1 MHNMKMPLTVM
12 LFLIAL
18 DLFSQNDKN
27 YAWYLELVLKN
38 DTCRQTT
45 KFSNKLFYKVLGL
58 V

>member
-1 MHNMKMPLTVM
+1 M

-18 DLFSQNDKN
+18 DLFAQNDKN

-45 KFSNKLFYKVLGL
+45 KYCNRFGFVL
-58 V
+58 